1 MEIQVARHW
10 EPFGEGYFWGPSVH
24 TKQQGD
30 LLLIIKAQPT
40 T

>member
-1 MEIQVARHW
+1 MARHW
-10 EPFGEGYFWGPSVH
+10 EPFGEGFFWGVPSVH